1 MDAQLA
7 ILLIAPLS
15 IIAIVISFFAGA
27 YKEKSNAQARM
38 QALQQQLATKE
49 QEFAYAHAEANAK
62 AQTLQMQY
70 SNLMQ
75 QVQQSNDERLARKQ
89 ENSEVIEAFA
99 PIRANLE
106 ALQRRINAV
115 EAARSSESGAVK
127 QQLESLD
134 GQQRD
139 LIKATL
145 SLSSVLANNKMRGA
159 WGELSLK
166 NLVETS
172 GMVQHVDFDVQ
183 ESSKNERDKTQRPDM
198 IIHLPHKR
206 CIVVDAKVPYNN
218 YQKAC
223 EIPDNADAAALKQ
236 KETFLK
242 NYATDVQKHIK
253 TLGDK
258 KYWKALEDSLGTSPE
273 FVVMF
278 IPNEAL
284 LRAALE
290 TDSNLLDTA
299 LAQRVVLSSPVA
311 FWATIKAIAYTW
323 EQYEASKNAQN
334 ILMLAKELY
343 HALSLLVDRVVAM
356 RTAVINCGKAYDGI
370 VKTVEGT
377 LLPKSRKLKDI
388 NPSEV
393 FKPLET
399 VGDDIAGI
407 RTIKKAELLCA
418 GKEKAAATLDD
429 TTAETSLV
437 DGNVHTDV
445 NADAVALDNT
455 DAR

>member
-1 MDAQLA
+1 
-7 ILLIAPLS
+7 
-15 IIAIVISFFAGA
+15 
-27 YKEKSNAQARM
+27 
-38 QALQQQLATKE
+38 
-49 QEFAYAHAEANAK
+49 
-62 AQTLQMQY
+62 
-70 SNLMQ
+70 
-75 QVQQSNDERLARKQ
+75 
-89 ENSEVIEAFA
+89 
-99 PIRANLE
+99 
-106 ALQRRINAV
+106 
-115 EAARSSESGAVK
+115 
-127 QQLESLD
+127 
-134 GQQRD
+134 
-139 LIKATL
+139 
-145 SLSSVLANNKMRGA
+145 
-159 WGELSLK
+159 
-166 NLVETS
+166 
-172 GMVQHVDFDVQ
+172 
-183 ESSKNERDKTQRPDM
+183 
-198 IIHLPHKR
+198 
-206 CIVVDAKVPYNN
+206 
-218 YQKAC
+218 
-223 EIPDNADAAALKQ
+223 
-236 KETFLK
+236 
-242 NYATDVQKHIK
+242 
-253 TLGDK
+253 
-258 KYWKALEDSLGTSPE
+258 
-273 FVVMF
+273 MF

-299 LAQRVVLSSPVA
+299 FAQRVVLSSPVA

-407 RTIKKAELLCA
+407 RTIKKAELRTA

>member
-70 SNLMQ
+70 NNLMQ
-75 QVQQSNDERLARKQ
+75 QVKQSNDERLARKQ

-299 LAQRVVLSSPVA
+299 FAQRVVLSSPVA

-356 RTAVINCGKAYDGI
+356 RAALISCGKAYDGI

-393 FKPLET
+393 FKPLEP
-399 VGDDIAGI
+399 VGDDIAVI
-407 RTIKKAELLCA
+407 RTIKKAELLTA

-429 TTAETSLV
+429 TE
-437 DGNVHTDV
+437 
-445 NADAVALDNT
+445 
-455 DAR
+455 

>member
-70 SNLMQ
+70 NNLMQ

-236 KETFLK
+236 KEAFLK

-253 TLGDK
+253 ALGDK

-299 LAQRVVLSSPVA
+299 FAQRVVLSSPVA

-356 RTAVINCGKAYDGI
+356 RAALISCGKAYDGI

-393 FKPLET
+393 FKPLEP

-407 RTIKKAELLCA
+407 RTIKKAELLTA

-429 TTAETSLV
+429 TE
-437 DGNVHTDV
+437 
-445 NADAVALDNT
+445 
-455 DAR
+455 

>member
-27 YKEKSNAQARM
+27 YKEKSKAQARM
-38 QALQQQLATKE
+38 QTLQQQLATKE

-299 LAQRVVLSSPVA
+299 FAQRVVLSSPVA

-356 RTAVINCGKAYDGI
+356 RAALISCGKAYDGI

-393 FKPLET
+393 FKPLEP
-399 VGDDIAGI
+399 VDDDIAGI
-407 RTIKKAELLCA
+407 RTIKKAELLTA

>member
-166 NLVETS
+166 NLVESS

-223 EIPDNADAAALKQ
+223 GIPDNADAAALKQ
-236 KETFLK
+236 KEAFLK

-290 TDSNLLDTA
+290 TDSNLLDA
-299 LAQRVVLSSPVA
+299 AFAQRVVLSSPVA

-356 RTAVINCGKAYDGI
+356 RAALISCGKAYDGI

-393 FKPLET
+393 FKSLEP

-418 GKEKAAATLDD
+418 GKEKAAAALDD
-429 TTAETSLV
+429 TE
-437 DGNVHTDV
+437 
-445 NADAVALDNT
+445 
-455 DAR
+455 

>member
-7 ILLIAPLS
+7 MLLIAPLS

-27 YKEKSNAQARM
+27 YKEKSNAQVRM

-145 SLSSVLANNKMRGA
+145 SLSSVLANNKMRGV

-166 NLVETS
+166 NLVESS

-236 KETFLK
+236 KEAFLK

-290 TDSNLLDTA
+290 TDSNLLDA
-299 LAQRVVLSSPVA
+299 AFAQRVVLSSPVA

-356 RTAVINCGKAYDGI
+356 RAALISCGKAYDGI

-393 FKPLET
+393 FKPLEP
-399 VGDDIAGI
+399 VGDDIAVI
-407 RTIKKAELLCA
+407 RTIKKAELLTA

-429 TTAETSLV
+429 TE
-437 DGNVHTDV
+437 
-445 NADAVALDNT
+445 
-455 DAR
+455 

>member
-290 TDSNLLDTA
+290 TDSNLLDA
-299 LAQRVVLSSPVA
+299 AFAQRVVLSSPVA

-356 RTAVINCGKAYDGI
+356 RAALISCGKAYDGI

-393 FKPLET
+393 FKPLEP
-399 VGDDIAGI
+399 VGDDIADI

-429 TTAETSLV
+429 TE
-437 DGNVHTDV
+437 
-445 NADAVALDNT
+445 
-455 DAR
+455 

>member
-62 AQTLQMQY
+62 AQTLQIQY
-70 SNLMQ
+70 NNLMQ
-75 QVQQSNDERLARKQ
+75 QVKQSNDERLARKQ

-290 TDSNLLDTA
+290 TDSNLLDA
-299 LAQRVVLSSPVA
+299 AFAQRVVLSSPVA

-356 RTAVINCGKAYDGI
+356 RAALISCGKAYDGI

-393 FKPLET
+393 FKPLEP
-399 VGDDIAGI
+399 VGDDIAVI
-407 RTIKKAELLCA
+407 RTIKKAELLTA

-429 TTAETSLV
+429 TE
-437 DGNVHTDV
+437 
-445 NADAVALDNT
+445 
-455 DAR
+455 